1 MPVKSDEVILTRIEW
16 TTELPTVNGKKTE
29 KFRIQLFHTTPFIG
43 EASCLHNSYESG
55 FAFDLHPLK
64 PEIELR
70 LTLTQAK
77 LPNNSDSEDEDEIFG
92 SKTLPDNV
100 QEPIDIWAEVN
111 GVEKIPFSKSSQPNE
126 WKTKKFRVKIPDSG
140 TSPPLKCVFWIKF
153 QNNYLGER
161 ILLTCL
167 KNLFVNQTQCD
178 VQFCF
183 DDTSSV
189 GGHVN
194 LLSARS
200 PVFAAMFQNGMK
212 ESITG
217 RVDVKDIQSK
227 IFKELL
233 HYIYTGR
240 IETPLSQETAQL
252 LFVAAEIYYM
262 QDLKE
267 KCSQFITQCI
277 RTENAISL
285 LTWANRYM
293 DEELEEKVLEFM
305 AEHGTEICQL
315 DDWEE
320 LTVQNPYL
328 CLLATRRMI
337 K

>member
-1 MPVKSDEVILTRIEW
+1 MKSDEVNLTRIEW
-16 TTELPTVNGKKTE
+16 TTELPTVNGEKTE

-43 EASCLHNSYESG
+43 EASCLHNSFESG
-55 FAFDLHPLK
+55 FAFDLHQPK

-70 LTLTQAK
+70 LTLAQAQ
-77 LPNNSDSEDEDEIFG
+77 LPSISGSEDEDDEIFG

-100 QEPIDIWAEVN
+100 QEPIDVWAEVN
-111 GVEKIPFSKSSQPNE
+111 EVEKIPLAKSSQPNE
-126 WKTKKFRVKIPDSG
+126 WKTKKFRVKIPASG
-140 TSPPLKCVFWIKF
+140 TSPPLKFVFWIKF
-153 QNNYLGER
+153 ENNYFGER

-167 KNLFVNQTQCD
+167 KKLFVNQTQCD
-178 VQFCF
+178 VQFYF
-183 DDTSSV
+183 DDNSSV

-217 RVDVKDIQSK
+217 RVNVKDIQSD

-240 IETPLSQETAQL
+240 TETPLSQEIAQL
-252 LFVAAEIYYM
+252 LFVAAEIYYI

-293 DEELEEKVLEFM
+293 DEELEEKVLGFM
-305 AEHGTEICQL
+305 AEHGKEICQL
-315 DDWEE
+315 DDWEK
-320 LTVQNPYL
+320 LTVKNPYL